1 MLHGA
6 STTAGQND
14 GSAWLIAP
22 HANLRDRERHTL
34 HSFFSLCRAMSLR
47 AATLAR
53 APAATAR
60 SNLRPARRAP
70 RAAPRARAG
79 KGDGETD
86 EAEATQQ
93 NGMTGAGLRQ
103 LIKMGL
109 GTISGDITEINLDD
123 PARTVVMVRAC
134 VRALV

>member
-1 MLHGA
+1 MHI
-6 STTAGQND
+6 SE
-14 GSAWLIAP
+14 
-22 HANLRDRERHTL
+22 RESDTL